1 MAMKHTAE
9 GLKFRAHILK
19 QRDAVANKSII
30 NKLERKARKMESKG

>member
-9 GLKFRAHILK
+9 GLRFRAHILK

-30 NKLERKARKMESKG
+30 NKLERKARKMEGK